1 MWGMKLR
8 VTVARRKY
16 RDRVYET
23 PLVVTSFR
31 DEQGV
36 PRTKTVVNLTGLPP
50 HVIDAVRRALQN
62 GAEGISAEVPVGYS
76 HSVPVGGAHAVRQV
90 LQRLGVADALARHLS
105 PQQLTAVVAMIIQ
118 RVSGEKAASKRRL
131 CDDFAQ
137 SGLSL
142 LLGESKGPALQTWY
156 RALDALEASREEL
169 LKELFPSGDSH
180 ARLFL
185 YDITS
190 SYFEG
195 THCPLAFFGYNRD
208 GKKGKLQIVIGVLT
222 DSDGRPVWVQVFQGN
237 TADQTTVLEQV
248 QRLRNELGIQEL
260 VFVGDRGMLTHSVIE
275 DLESEFTQRKIDYI
289 TALKRQ
295 ELLALVEEP
304 DHPLQLELFADRELC
319 EVWDGEVRYVLCH
332 NPHREAQDAATRE
345 RLLDRTEEKL
355 QALEK
360 SVRTGR
366 LKQRDLILKRLCR
379 WVNRWKM
386 ERFFTVDYDVGHFH
400 YERNEAE
407 LKRYTL
413 LDGCYVVKSSL
424 AADAMDKEEIVA
436 RYKSLKHVELAF
448 RLMKT
453 AELETRPI
461 RHWTSS
467 RVKGHVF
474 MCFLAYRVL
483 YEARHCW
490 SEELKRDPVTRICS
504 GDSLKEMWAEL
515 DRISAGYLRVGDQLI
530 CQLGRITD
538 QQKRYL
544 EQLRVPLTIRLG
556 SE

>member
-1 MWGMKLR
+1 MKLR
-8 VTVARRKY
+8 VTVAKRKY
-16 RDRVYET
+16 KDRIYET

-31 DEQGV
+31 DDNGV

-50 HVIDAVRRALQN
+50 HAVEAVRLALHH
-62 GAEGISAEVPVGYS
+62 GSESASAGVPVGYS

-90 LQRLGVADALARHLS
+90 LQRLGVTDVLARHLS
-105 PQQLTAVVAMIIQ
+105 PKQLTAVLAMITQ
-118 RVSGEKAASKRRL
+118 RVIGEKAASKRRL
-131 CDDFAQ
+131 CDDFTQ

-142 LLGESKGPALQTWY
+142 LLGESKGPALHTWY
-156 RALDALEASREEL
+156 RALDALEASREEI
-169 LKELFPSGDSH
+169 LKALFPNGGSRT
-180 ARLFL
+180 RLFL

-195 THCPLAFFGYNRD
+195 VHCPLAFFGYNRD
-208 GKKGKLQIVIGVLT
+208 GKKGKLQIVIGVMT
-222 DSDGRPVWVQVFQGN
+222 DPDGLPVWVQVFQGN
-237 TADQTTVLEQV
+237 TADQTTVLEQLK
-248 QRLRNELGIQEL
+248 RLRSELGIQEL

-275 DLESEFTQRKIDYI
+275 DLESEFTQQKIDYI

-295 ELLALVEEP
+295 ELLTLVEEP
-304 DHPLQLELFADRELC
+304 QHPLQLELFADRELC
-319 EVWDGEVRYVLCH
+319 EVWEGDVRYVLCH
-332 NPHREAQDAATRE
+332 NPQREAQDAATRE
-345 RLLDRTEEKL
+345 RLMERTEEKL

-366 LKQRDLILKRLCR
+366 LKRRDLIMKRLFR
-379 WVNRWKM
+379 WVNKWKM
-386 ERFFTVDYDVGHFH
+386 ERFFTVEYEEGHFQ
-400 YERNEAE
+400 YERNEEE
-407 LKRYTL
+407 LQRYAL

-424 AADAMDKEEIVA
+424 GADAMEKDELVA

-453 AELETRPI
+453 VELETRPI
-461 RHWTSS
+461 RHWSPS

-483 YEARHCW
+483 YEARRCW
-490 SEELKRDPVTRICS
+490 SEQLERDPDNRTCP

-515 DRISAGYLRVGDQLI
+515 DRISAGYVRVGDQLV

-538 QQKRYL
+538 QQRRYL
-544 EQLRVPLTIRLG
+544 EELQVPLTIQLG

>member
-1 MWGMKLR
+1 MKLR

-16 RDRVYET
+16 KDRVYET

-31 DEQGV
+31 DENGV

-50 HVIDAVRRALQN
+50 HAVEAVRRALRD
-62 GAEGISAEVPVGYS
+62 GPEAVSAGVPVRYS
-76 HSVPVGGAHAVRQV
+76 HSVPVGGAHAVRHV
-90 LQRLGVADALARHLS
+90 LQRLGVTDVLARHLS
-105 PQQLTAVVAMIIQ
+105 PKQLTAVLAMITQ

-142 LLGESKGPALQTWY
+142 LLGEPKGPALQTWY
-156 RALDALEASREEL
+156 RALDALEVSREEIL
-169 LKELFPSGDSH
+169 TALFPSGRSGT
-180 ARLFL
+180 RLFL

-208 GKKGKLQIVIGVLT
+208 GKKGKLQIVIGVMT
-222 DSDGRPVWVQVFQGN
+222 DEDGRPVWVQVFEGN
-237 TADQTTVLEQV
+237 TADQTTVLEQIK
-248 QRLRNELGIQEL
+248 RLRDKLGIQEL
-260 VFVGDRGMLTHSVIE
+260 VFVGDRGMLTHSVLE
-275 DLESEFTQRKIDYI
+275 DLESEFTQRKIEYI

-295 ELLALVEEP
+295 ELLSLVEEP
-304 DHPLQLELFADRELC
+304 EHPLQLELFADRELG
-319 EVWDGEVRYVLCH
+319 EVWEGDVRYVLCH
-332 NPHREAQDAATRE
+332 NPKREAQDAATRE
-345 RLLDRTEEKL
+345 RLLKRTEEKL

-366 LKQRDLILKRLCR
+366 LKQRDLILKRLFR
-379 WVNRWKM
+379 WVNKWKM
-386 ERFFTVDYDVGHFH
+386 ERFFTVEYGEGHFR

-407 LKRYTL
+407 LERYTL
-413 LDGCYVVKSSL
+413 LDGCYVVKTSL
-424 AADAMDKEEIVA
+424 RTDAMDKEEVVA

-461 RHWTSS
+461 RHWTPS

-483 YEARHCW
+483 YEARQCW
-490 SEELKRDPVTRICS
+490 SEELARDPDDRTCP
-504 GDSLKEMWAEL
+504 GESLKEMWAEL
-515 DRISAGYLRVGDQLI
+515 DHLSAGYLRVGDHLV

-538 QQKRYL
+538 RQKRYL
-544 EQLRVPLTIRLG
+544 EELQVPLTITLG